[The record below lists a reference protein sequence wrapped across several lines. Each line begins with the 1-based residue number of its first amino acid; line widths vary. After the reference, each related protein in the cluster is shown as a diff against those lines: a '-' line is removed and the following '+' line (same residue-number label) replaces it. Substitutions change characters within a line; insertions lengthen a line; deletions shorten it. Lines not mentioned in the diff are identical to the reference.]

1 MPQKRTIPPE
11 IQAEVQQ
18 VIDEFNR
25 VNLKDSTSLLN
36 AFFPSKRKRGY
47 SARFKGK
54 YLYLDRTDR
63 SEPLPICRLTWNGK
77 MDNWDFAIYKYSSGK
92 YDPEEWFFP
101 GEEFVDG
108 TVMGAMKAGI
118 EAYPI
123 G

>member
-1 MPQKRTIPPE
+1 MPKASVPPE
-11 IQAEVQQ
+11 IQADVQNL
-18 VIDEFNR
+18 IDEFNR
-25 VNLKDSTSLLN
+25 VNLKESTSLLN
-36 AFFPSKRKRGY
+36 AFFPSKKKRGY

-77 MDNWDFAIYKYSSGK
+77 MDNWDFAIYKYSSEK

-108 TVMGAMKAGI
+108 TVTGAMKAGM
-118 EAYPI
+118 EAYEI
-123 G
+123 R